1 MSYYCR
7 KTIKKYNIKWIA
19 DFRDPWVS
27 NAFADHGTFLKVI
40 YKYFEKKIV
49 KNSDRIISV
58 SKPIINDFINRYPE
72 ENKNKFIVIPNGYD
86 EDDFTNLDLANRKNQ
101 DRLII
106 LYNGTLY
113 GIESPESLLKALDKL
128 IKEGKIDKNKILFK
142 FTGNVG
148 YEQQKILDKYEAK
161 YRGIIEQKKY
171 LPHSESIKQFS
182 DCDALLLI
190 LSDMKG
196 VEGIYTGKLFE
207 YIRAGKPII
216 GIVPDGVAKELILET
231 NTGYVAHPSDL
242 GEIEKVLYKVYNNY
256 INHVNPISPNWEQV
270 KKYSRENLT
279 KELIRVMSEI
289 KD

>member
-1 MSYYCR
+1 MIISSSAPYSCHIIAE
-7 KTIKKYNIKWIA
+7 KLSKKYNIKWIA

-161 YRGIIEQKKY
+161 YRGIIEQKNIFHTVKV
-171 LPHSESIKQFS
+171 SNNSQI
-182 DCDALLLI
+182 A
-190 LSDMKG
+190 M
-196 VEGIYTGKLFE
+196 LF
-207 YIRAGKPII
+207 
-216 GIVPDGVAKELILET
+216 
-231 NTGYVAHPSDL
+231 
-242 GEIEKVLYKVYNNY
+242 
-256 INHVNPISPNWEQV
+256 
-270 KKYSRENLT
+270 YSY
-279 KELIRVMSEI
+279 
-289 KD
+289 